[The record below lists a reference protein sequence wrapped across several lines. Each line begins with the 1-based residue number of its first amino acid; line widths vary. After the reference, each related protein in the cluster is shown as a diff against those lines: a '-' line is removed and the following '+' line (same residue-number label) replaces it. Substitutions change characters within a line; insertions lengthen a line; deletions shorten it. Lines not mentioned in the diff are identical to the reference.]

1 MKRNLFL
8 FQNKIK
14 KNTIPR
20 FFSTNEKQIEINIDS
35 SYKTHLF
42 EHIPKKTYTTKSELL
57 EYFEIMNKMRR
68 MEIICDNSY
77 KDREIR
83 GFCHLYDGQEATAT
97 GINAAFTNE
106 DCWITSYRCHC
117 IALIRGSSVFNILSE
132 LYGMKDGSTQGK
144 GGSMHFYNKKHNFY
158 GGQGIVGAQVPVG
171 AGLAFACKY
180 NTPLGEEMPVAL
192 AAYGDGAANQGQI
205 WESAN
210 MASLWK
216 LPLILCIENNKY
228 GMGTSIERHSCNGN
242 YYTMGNTI
250 PGIKIDGNNV
260 FAVREGM
267 KMIKNYCSTGNG
279 PVYVEM
285 DTYRYH
291 GHSMSD
297 PGVGYRSRDEVIET
311 RKQRDPIEYIKNI
324 IIENDIMSEKE
335 IKNLEK
341 EIRSSVDKE
350 AEKAKKGSQ
359 PNNED
364 LYSYIYSDGNGGNE
378 LLPFIRMPELE
389 KSIKNNK

>member
-1 MKRNLFL
+1 MIIRNILKN
-8 FQNKIK
+8 NKKSKTIF
-14 KNTIPR
+14 KNVVKC
-20 FFSTNEKQIEINIDS
+20 FSNKSIEIDIS
-35 SYKTHLF
+35 SCYDYHLF
-42 EHIPKKTYTTKSELL
+42 DNIHDKTYTTKEELI
-57 EYFEIMNKMRR
+57 EYYKTMLTMRR
-68 MEIICDNSY
+68 MEIICDENY
-77 KDREIR
+77 KDKKIR

-97 GINAAFTNE
+97 GIQAAFNNE

-117 IALIRGSSVFNILSE
+117 VALIRGKSVSE
-132 LYGMKDGSTQGK
+132 VLGELFGMHEGSTKGK

-180 NTPLGEEMPVAL
+180 KTPIGEMMPVAL

-228 GMGTSIERHSCNGN
+228 GMGTSIERHSCNGK

-267 KMIKNYCSTGNG
+267 KVIKEYCASGNG
-279 PVYVEM
+279 PIYVEM

-297 PGVGYRSRDEVIET
+297 PGIRYRTRDEVIET
-311 RKQRDPIEYIKNI
+311 RKCRDPIEYIKNLLLDNNL
-324 IIENDIMSEKE
+324 IEPSE
-335 IKNLEK
+335 IKKIEK
-341 EIRSSVDKE
+341 DVKKNVDDE
-350 AEKAKKGSQ
+350 AKKASLGTI
-359 PNNED
+359 PPLNE
-364 LYSYIYSDGNGGNE
+364 LYSNIYSDGKGGYNN
-378 LLPFIRMPELE
+378 PNFIRMPHYD
-389 KSIKNNK
+389 KSITSI

>member
-1 MKRNLFL
+1 MIKRNIFS
-8 FQNKIK
+8 FNGNKK
-14 KNTIPR
+14 RMNR
-20 FFSTNEKQIEINIDS
+20 FFSNETKIEINIDS

-42 EHIPKKTYTTKSELL
+42 TEFPKKTYTTKKELL
-57 EYFEIMNKMRR
+57 DYFEIMHKMRR
-68 MEIICDNSY
+68 MEIICDTSY

-97 GINAAFTNE
+97 GINAAFTKE

-117 IALIRGSSVFNILSE
+117 IALIRGSSVYNILSE

-144 GGSMHFYNKKHNFY
+144 GGSMHFYNKSHNFY

-228 GMGTSIERHSCNGN
+228 GMGTSIERHSCNSN

-267 KMIKNYCSTGNG
+267 KMIKNYCGTGNG

-297 PGVGYRSRDEVIET
+297 PGIGYRSRDEVIES
-311 RKQRDPIEYIKNI
+311 RKQRDPIEYIKNT
-324 IIENDIMSEKE
+324 IIENDIMKEKELKDFEKE
-335 IKNLEK
+335 IKN
-341 EIRSSVDKE
+341 SVDQE
-350 AEKAKKGSQ
+350 AEKAKKGAY

-364 LYSYIYSDGNGGNE
+364 LYSYIYSNGKGGNE
-378 LLPFIRMPELE
+378 HLSFIRMPELE
-389 KSIKNNK
+389 KSIQNNK

>member
-1 MKRNLFL
+1 MLIRKISKRRMEPV
-8 FQNKIK
+8 
-14 KNTIPR
+14 KNMMQY
-20 FFSTNEKQIEINIDS
+20 FSSETSHIEINLS
-35 SYKTHLF
+35 SSFDYHLF
-42 EHIPKKTYTTKSELL
+42 DRVPDKTYTTKNELL
-57 EYFEIMNKMRR
+57 EYYKIMLTMRR
-68 MEIICDNSY
+68 MEIICDINY
-77 KDREIR
+77 KDRKIR

-97 GINAAFTNE
+97 GIQAAFTND

-117 IALIRGSSVFNILSE
+117 VALIRGKSVSE
-132 LYGMKDGSTQGK
+132 VLGELFGMYEGSTKGK
-144 GGSMHFYNKKHNFY
+144 GGSMHFYNKRQNFY

-180 NTPLGEEMPVAL
+180 NAPIGKPMPVAL

-210 MASLWK
+210 MASLWN

-228 GMGTSIERHSCNGN
+228 GMGTSIERHSCNGK

-267 KMIKNYCSTGNG
+267 NMVKQYCGAGNG

-297 PGVGYRSRDEVIET
+297 PGIGYRTRDEVTET
-311 RKQRDPIEYIKNI
+311 RKGRDPIEYVKKILLDNKL
-324 IIENDIMSEKE
+324 IEASELKE
-335 IKNLEK
+335 I
-341 EIRSSVDKE
+341 DKE
-350 AEKAKKGSQ
+350 TKKMVDDEAKKASLGTI
-359 PNNED
+359 PPLKD
-364 LYSYIYSDGNGGNE
+364 LYSNIYSDGNGGSIS
-378 LLPFIRMPELE
+378 PDFIRMPDYH
-389 KSIKNNK
+389 KSILNI